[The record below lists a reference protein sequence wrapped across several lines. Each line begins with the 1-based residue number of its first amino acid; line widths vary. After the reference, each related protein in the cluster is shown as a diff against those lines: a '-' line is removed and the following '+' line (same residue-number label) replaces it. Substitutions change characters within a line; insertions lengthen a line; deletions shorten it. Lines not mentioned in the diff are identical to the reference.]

1 MAHPLFSWL
10 FQDESNAAYVDLMAF
25 RSYRDFDAG
34 IIECTNGDL
43 MCGWHYTGVDH
54 ESASGIE
61 LNHLSLRLND
71 LMKSLGRGW
80 VMWNEALRVETND
93 YPAEEDCH
101 FPDSV
106 SLQIDRERRTAVQEQ
121 EHHFETVSFFVL
133 MYKQPSR
140 TAQKLYNTMIDEDET
155 AKRLT
160 LEEKQ
165 DRYFRKV
172 VAQFEGALDSIFPCT
187 RLGGYTDEAGHTYC
201 DFARLLH
208 YCATGIMRPV
218 RVPDPSVRL
227 DCLIAGQEFIPS
239 FTPVVGNK
247 YIGVVSAEGP
257 QAASTEPALM
267 AAFDSR
273 PLAYRWSTRFIF
285 MDRVE
290 AVESLTKFHRK
301 WSQQVV
307 PVKDQLAQNPN
318 PRINRDAQRMVD
330 DAAEAR
336 AEVSSGDVSNGFYTS
351 VFVVY
356 SEDLDEVQDAC
367 DEFKKLL
374 EAQGLGGRVEQMN
387 ATAAFLGSI
396 PGNTGANVAKIP
408 ISTANLSDL
417 MPVASA
423 WPGDEFCP
431 SDKFPPY
438 SPPLIQA
445 ETPTSTPFRFNTH
458 VRDLGHFAVFGMTR
472 SGKSTLLCLMM
483 AQWLKY
489 KDAQVFAFD
498 VDMSMYAITK
508 GVGGNHFEI
517 GAEDASGFA
526 SVTFMPLQHIDTAA
540 DRAWA
545 VNWVETCVELQGVTI
560 TPAHHNAIDTAMKL
574 LEDSNSRT
582 ITEFVSNLQNRELTE
597 AMQYYV
603 IGGTAGYILDGATET
618 AVFSNFNVF
627 ELRQLMQMGSKVII
641 PTLTYIFRCIERS
654 LDGRPTLIPV
664 DECWLAFANPTIRD
678 KLWDWLKTTAKKNAC
693 VGLATQSIVDAIKS
707 GIVETILD
715 STATKILLPSPE
727 IGSTANRPFYESTLG
742 LNPREIDLLIR
753 GRQKKQYYYTS
764 SMGRRMFELNLRP
777 KTLAWV
783 GRSTPD
789 DVVALK
795 GMIEDYPDDWM
806 DRWVEHC
813 TT

>member
-1 MAHPLFSWL
+1 M
-10 FQDESNAAYVDLMAF
+10 
-25 RSYRDFDAG
+25 
-34 IIECTNGDL
+34 
-43 MCGWHYTGVDH
+43 
-54 ESASGIE
+54 
-61 LNHLSLRLND
+61 
-71 LMKSLGRGW
+71 
-80 VMWNEALRVETND
+80 
-93 YPAEEDCH
+93 
-101 FPDSV
+101 
-106 SLQIDRERRTAVQEQ
+106 
-121 EHHFETVSFFVL
+121 
-133 MYKQPSR
+133 
-140 TAQKLYNTMIDEDET
+140 
-155 AKRLT
+155 
-160 LEEKQ
+160 
-165 DRYFRKV
+165 
-172 VAQFEGALDSIFPCT
+172 
-187 RLGGYTDEAGHTYC
+187 
-201 DFARLLH
+201 
-208 YCATGIMRPV
+208 
-218 RVPDPSVRL
+218 
-227 DCLIAGQEFIPS
+227 
-239 FTPVVGNK
+239 
-247 YIGVVSAEGP
+247 
-257 QAASTEPALM
+257 M

-273 PLAYRWSTRFIF
+273 PLRYRWSTRFIF

-307 PVKDQLAQNPN
+307 SVKDQLAQNPN

-367 DEFKKLL
+367 DEFKNLL
-374 EAQGLGGRVEQMN
+374 ESQGIGGRVEQAN

-408 ISTANLSDL
+408 ISTANLADL
-417 MPVASA
+417 LPVASA
-423 WPGDEFCP
+423 WPGAEFCP

-445 ETPTSTPFRFNTH
+445 ETPSSTPFRFNTFVH
-458 VRDLGHFAVFGMTR
+458 DLGHFAIFGLSR

-508 GVGGNHFEI
+508 GVGGNHFDI
-517 GAEDASGFA
+517 GAEDANGFA
-526 SVTFMPLQHIDTAA
+526 TVTFMPLREIDTAA
-540 DRAWA
+540 GRAWA
-545 VNWVETCVELQGVTI
+545 VNWIEMCVELQGVKI

-574 LEDSNSRT
+574 LVDSDSRT

-627 ELRQLMQMGSKVII
+627 ELRQLMQMGNKVII

-664 DECWLAFANPTIRD
+664 DECWLAFAHPTLRD
-678 KLWDWLKTTAKKNAC
+678 KLWDWLKTTAKKNAA
-693 VGLATQSIVDAIKS
+693 VGLATQSIADVIKS

-715 STATKILLPSPE
+715 NTATKILLPSPE
-727 IGSTANRPFYESTLG
+727 IGSSANRPFYESTLG
-742 LNPREIDLLIR
+742 LNPREIRLLIE

-789 DVVALK
+789 DVATLK
-795 GMIEDYPDDWM
+795 GIIEDHPDDWR
-806 DRWVEHC
+806 DRWVKHC